1 MAEGRPPVRPPPNPQ
16 HAPVFGPTRIPFFVV
31 SRAEDSSRASAPTW
45 QGWLEQRTATSA
57 VTSAKLAPDA
67 HVRNRLFPKTR
78 SWFALESPLE
88 LLSPLSVLRIL
99 FALAAVTWPLIG
111 LAVHWPGANRAVLL
125 GVMAAAGVV
134 WIGLLAVKTVDLR
147 ACHALALL
155 ATAEIGGLAWAAHGS
170 GLLIGAAAYFI
181 PLGVFCGLFFRS
193 RAVISYQLL
202 AALSLAIAE
211 RTAGWAQAL
220 VVALAGGIALCIGAL
235 TVEFLARC
243 SRRQGVVDPDT
254 GLLNDVGFAQ
264 RLAHRADDGP
274 VVVAAIV
281 LHGIADAREA
291 LGFRVGSELLR
302 RGVEDLGQVLPASAV
317 IGRMAGDELV
327 VADALSAT
335 RDAPVPGGRP
345 AKMVDAARVL
355 AATLAEGIGAGRY
368 LVGDVEVSLRA
379 HVGLAVAPWDGAT
392 APELMRR
399 ASLSARHAASR
410 GQVWALWEGGGGA
423 LTPADL
429 ELLADLRLAANRGEL
444 WIAYQP
450 QLDVRTSALRSV
462 EALLRWDSPKHGSV
476 SPGRFIL
483 LAERTGLVDRLTDW
497 VIGEALDAQ
506 LRWRAGG
513 LTLPVSV
520 NLSAK
525 TLTKPDLSAEI
536 TGELDRRAL
545 PPQCLTV
552 EVTETAAAE
561 LADAVNLLRPLHDLG
576 VRVSI
581 DDFGSGYTSL
591 RALPSLPLDE
601 LKVDQSFVRLSS
613 TSHADLAILR
623 SVGELAHRLGL
634 QAVAEGV
641 ETEEVRARVFEFGFD
656 VIQGYLLSPPLKE
669 ADLLAYAAAA
679 AARTPRPGARPAERH
694 NR

>member
-1 MAEGRPPVRPPPNPQ
+1 
-16 HAPVFGPTRIPFFVV
+16 VV
-31 SRAEDSSRASAPTW
+31 SRAEDSARASAPTW
-45 QGWLEQRTATSA
+45 QGWLEQRTETSA

-125 GVMAAAGVV
+125 GVMASAGAV
-134 WIGLLAVKTVDLR
+134 WVGLLAVKTVDLR

-170 GLLIGAAAYFI
+170 GLLIGAAASFI

-193 RAVISYQLL
+193 RTVISYQLL

-345 AKMVDAARVL
+345 AKMADAARGL

-410 GQVWALWEGGGGA
+410 GQVCALWEGGGGA

-429 ELLADLRLAANRGEL
+429 ELLADLRRAADRGEL

-506 LRWRAGG
+506 VRWRAGD

-545 PPQCLTV
+545 PPCLTV

-561 LADAVNLLRPLHDLG
+561 LADAVNLLRPLRDLG

-623 SVGELAHRLGL
+623 SVGGLAHRLGL

-656 VIQGYLLSPPLKE
+656 VIQGYLLSPPLTE
-669 ADLLAYAAAA
+669 ADLLAYAAA
-679 AARTPRPGARPAERH
+679 AARTPRPGARPAEHH

>member
-1 MAEGRPPVRPPPNPQ
+1 M
-16 HAPVFGPTRIPFFVV
+16 PTFFDASGYPFSVV
-31 SRAEDSSRASAPTW
+31 SRAKGSSRASVPTW
-45 QGWLEQRTATSA
+45 QGWLEQSAETSA

-67 HVRNRLFPKTR
+67 HVANRLFPKTR

-99 FALAAVTWPLIG
+99 FALGVVTWPLVG
-111 LAVHWPGANRAVLL
+111 LTVHWSGVNRVAVLS
-125 GVMAAAGVV
+125 VVASAAIV
-134 WIGLLAVKTVDLR
+134 WVGLLAVKKVGVR
-147 ACHALALL
+147 ACHALALV
-155 ATAEIGGLAWAAHGS
+155 ATVEIGVLAWAAHGS
-170 GLLIGAAAYFI
+170 GLLIAAGASFI
-181 PLGVFCGLFFRS
+181 PIGVFCGLFFRS
-193 RAVISYQLL
+193 RTVIGYQLL
-202 AALSLAIAE
+202 AALSLGVAE
-211 RTAGWAQAL
+211 ATAGWAQAL
-220 VVALAGGIALCIGAL
+220 VVALAGGIALCVGAL

-243 SRRQGVVDPDT
+243 SRRQGVIDPDT

-264 RLAHRADDGP
+264 RLRQRADDGP

-302 RGVEDLGQVLPASAV
+302 RGVEDLGQVLPATAV
-317 IGRMAGDELV
+317 IGRMSGDELV
-327 VADALSAT
+327 VADALRAT
-335 RDAPVPGGRP
+335 RDAPVPGERP
-345 AKMVDAARVL
+345 AKNADAARAL
-355 AATLAEGIGAGRY
+355 AVTLAQGIGAGRY
-368 LVGDVEVSLRA
+368 LVGAVEVSLRA

-410 GQVWALWEGGGGA
+410 GQVCALWEGGGGA
-423 LTPADL
+423 LTPEDL
-429 ELLADLRLAANRGEL
+429 ELLADLRLAGDRGEL

-462 EALLRWDSPKHGSV
+462 EALLRWDSPKHGLV

-506 LRWRAGG
+506 VRWRADG
-513 LTLPVSV
+513 LVLPVSV

-536 TGELDRRAL
+536 AGELDRRAL

-656 VIQGYLLSPPLKE
+656 VIQGYLLSPPLRE
-669 ADLLAYAAAA
+669 ADLLGFAAAGS
-679 AARTPRPGARPAERH
+679 ARTPRLDARSAERPS
-694 NR
+694 R

>member
-1 MAEGRPPVRPPPNPQ
+1 LGVD
-16 HAPVFGPTRIPFFVV
+16 
-31 SRAEDSSRASAPTW
+31 SRAHDSSRASAPTW
-45 QGWLEQRTATSA
+45 QGWVEQRSEATA
-57 VTSAKLAPDA
+57 VTSAKLAADA
-67 HVRNRLFPKTR
+67 QVRSRLFPKTR

-88 LLSPLSVLRIL
+88 LLSPLSVLRLL
-99 FALAAVTWPLIG
+99 FALFAVTWPVVG
-111 LAVHWPGANRAVLL
+111 FAVDWPGANRSVLAAV
-125 GVMAAAGVV
+125 VAVAVVV
-134 WIGLLAVKTVDLR
+134 WVALLVANTVDLR
-147 ACHALALL
+147 TCHALALL
-155 ATAEIGGLAWAAHGS
+155 ATAEVGLLAWAAHGS
-170 GLLIGAAAYFI
+170 GLVIGAVIFFI
-181 PLGVFCGLFFRS
+181 PVGVFVGLFFKPKQ
-193 RAVISYQLL
+193 VIAYQLL
-202 AALSLAIAE
+202 AATALVAAE
-211 RTAGWAQAL
+211 HRAGWAEAVVVALVGAIAL
-220 VVALAGGIALCIGAL
+220 VVGAL
-235 TVEFLARC
+235 SIEFLARC
-243 SRRQGVVDPDT
+243 SRRQGVIDPDT

-264 RLAHRADDGP
+264 RLAQRTEAGP
-274 VVVAAIV
+274 VVVAAIT

-291 LGFRVGSELLR
+291 FGFRVGSELLR
-302 RGVEDLGQVLPASAV
+302 RGVEDLGQVLPPSAV

-327 VADALSAT
+327 VADALVPT
-335 RDAPVPGGRP
+335 RDAPVPGQRP
-345 AKMVDAARVL
+345 ERMSEAARKL
-355 AATLAEGIGAGRY
+355 ADTLADGIGAGRY

-399 ASLSARHAASR
+399 ASLSTRHAAAR
-410 GQVWALWEGGGGA
+410 GLVCFLWDGGGGA
-423 LTPADL
+423 LTQDDL
-429 ELLADLRLAANRGEL
+429 ELLADLRLAGERGEL

-450 QLDVRTSALRSV
+450 QLDARTSRLLSV

-483 LAERTGLVDRLTDW
+483 LAERTGLVERLTDW

-506 LRWRAGG
+506 VRWRAGG
-513 LTLPVSV
+513 LQLPVSV

-536 TGELDRRAL
+536 KGELERRGL
-545 PPQCLTV
+545 PAECLTV

-601 LKVDQSFVRLSS
+601 LKVDQSFVQLSS
-613 TSHADLAILR
+613 TSHADLSILR

-656 VIQGYLLSPPLKE
+656 VIQGYLFSPPLAE
-669 ADLLAYAAAA
+669 ADLLAFASAAS
-679 AARTPRPGARPAERH
+679 ARQTPLGSERADH
-694 NR
+694 PNR

>member
-1 MAEGRPPVRPPPNPQ
+1 
-16 HAPVFGPTRIPFFVV
+16 
-31 SRAEDSSRASAPTW
+31 
-45 QGWLEQRTATSA
+45 
-57 VTSAKLAPDA
+57 
-67 HVRNRLFPKTR
+67 
-78 SWFALESPLE
+78 
-88 LLSPLSVLRIL
+88 
-99 FALAAVTWPLIG
+99 
-111 LAVHWPGANRAVLL
+111 
-125 GVMAAAGVV
+125 
-134 WIGLLAVKTVDLR
+134 
-147 ACHALALL
+147 
-155 ATAEIGGLAWAAHGS
+155 
-170 GLLIGAAAYFI
+170 
-181 PLGVFCGLFFRS
+181 
-193 RAVISYQLL
+193 
-202 AALSLAIAE
+202 
-211 RTAGWAQAL
+211 
-220 VVALAGGIALCIGAL
+220 
-235 TVEFLARC
+235 
-243 SRRQGVVDPDT
+243 
-254 GLLNDVGFAQ
+254 
-264 RLAHRADDGP
+264 
-274 VVVAAIV
+274 
-281 LHGIADAREA
+281 
-291 LGFRVGSELLR
+291 
-302 RGVEDLGQVLPASAV
+302 
-317 IGRMAGDELV
+317 
-327 VADALSAT
+327 
-335 RDAPVPGGRP
+335 
-345 AKMVDAARVL
+345 MVDAARVL

>member
-1 MAEGRPPVRPPPNPQ
+1 
-16 HAPVFGPTRIPFFVV
+16 VV
-31 SRAEDSSRASAPTW
+31 SRDHEPSRAATPTW
-45 QGWLEQRTATSA
+45 QGWSEERAPIRA
-57 VTSAKLAPDA
+57 VTSAKLNPDA
-67 HVRNRLFPKTR
+67 PVKNRLFPKTR

-99 FALAAVTWPLIG
+99 YALAAVTVAAAG
-111 LAVHWPGANRAVLL
+111 FAVSWPGVNRAVLFSIL
-125 GVMAAAGVV
+125 A
-134 WIGLLAVKTVDLR
+134 LTLAVWLALLLVKEVSRR
-147 ACHALALL
+147 ACHALALG
-155 ATAEIGGLAWAAHGS
+155 ATAQAGVLAWAAHGS
-170 GLLIGAAAYFI
+170 GLLIAAAALFI
-181 PLGVFCGLFFRS
+181 PIGVFCGLFFRTRS
-193 RAVISYQLL
+193 VIAYELVAAGCLAGAQWSAGWGHALVIAL
-202 AALSLAIAE
+202 AAAIA
-211 RTAGWAQAL
+211 L
-220 VVALAGGIALCIGAL
+220 SVGAL

-243 SRRQGVVDPDT
+243 SRREGGIDPDT

-264 RLAHRADDGP
+264 RLRHRAAQGP

-291 LGFRVGSELLR
+291 LGFRIGSELLR

-327 VADALSAT
+327 VADTLAPT
-335 RDAPVPGGRP
+335 RDAPVPGDRP
-345 AKMVDAARVL
+345 ERFADAARSL
-355 AATLAEGIGAGRY
+355 ATTLADGIGAGRY

-379 HVGLAVAPWDGAT
+379 HVGLAVAPWDGET
-392 APELMRR
+392 AAELMRR
-399 ASLSARHAASR
+399 ASLSARNAASR
-410 GQVWALWEGGGGA
+410 GQVCALWEGGGGA
-423 LTPADL
+423 LTGEDL
-429 ELLADLRLAANRGEL
+429 ELLADLRLAGDRGEL
-444 WIAYQP
+444 WVAYQP
-450 QLDVRTSALRSV
+450 QVDARTSALRSV

-483 LAERTGLVDRLTDW
+483 LAERTGLVDRLTEW
-497 VIGEALDAQ
+497 VIGAALDAQ
-506 LRWRAGG
+506 VRWRAAG
-513 LTLPVSV
+513 LALPVSV

-536 TGELDRRAL
+536 MDELARRAL
-545 PPQCLTV
+545 PAECLTV

-561 LADAVNLLRPLHDLG
+561 LADAVNLLRPLHDQG

-601 LKVDQSFVRLSS
+601 LKVDQSFVRRSS

-623 SVGELAHRLGL
+623 SVCELAHRLGL

-656 VIQGYLLSPPLKE
+656 VIQGYLCSPPLGEE
-669 ADLLAYAAAA
+669 ALLAYAADPVAA
-679 AARTPRPGARPAERH
+679 PPRVAQRSGPIAR
-694 NR
+694 

>member
-1 MAEGRPPVRPPPNPQ
+1 
-16 HAPVFGPTRIPFFVV
+16 VV
-31 SRAEDSSRASAPTW
+31 SRARDTSRAAAPTW
-45 QGWLEQRTATSA
+45 QGWFEEKTATSA

-67 HVRNRLFPKTR
+67 HVQNRLFPKTR

-99 FALAAVTWPLIG
+99 FALAAVTWPLAG
-111 LAVHWPGANRAVLL
+111 LLVHWPGANRAVL
-125 GVMAAAGVV
+125 AAVIALTVV
-134 WIGLLAVKTVDLR
+134 IWIGLLLVKKVELGG
-147 ACHALALL
+147 CHVLALL
-155 ATAEIGGLAWAAHGS
+155 ATADVGAVAWAAHGS
-170 GLLIGAAAYFI
+170 GLLIAAAALFI
-181 PLGVFCGLFFRS
+181 PVGVFCGLFFRT
-193 RAVISYQLL
+193 REVLGYQGL
-202 AALSLAIAE
+202 AAVALAVAEWRAGWTDALAI
-211 RTAGWAQAL
+211 
-220 VVALAGGIALCIGAL
+220 ALAGGVALAVGAL

-243 SRRQGVVDPDT
+243 SRRQGVIDPDT

-264 RLAHRADDGP
+264 RLRHRADEGP

-302 RGVEDLGQVLPASAV
+302 RGVEDLGQVLPGSAV

-327 VADALSAT
+327 VADALTSAG
-335 RDAPVPGGRP
+335 DAPVAGGRP
-345 AKMVDAARVL
+345 ERLAAAARRL
-355 AATLAEGIGAGRY
+355 ADTLAQSIGAGRY

-399 ASLSARHAASR
+399 ASLSARHAAAR
-410 GQVWALWEGGGGA
+410 GQVCALWEGGGGA
-423 LTPADL
+423 LTPEDL
-429 ELLADLRLAANRGEL
+429 ELLADLRLAGDRGEL
-444 WIAYQP
+444 WVAYQP
-450 QLDVRTSALRSV
+450 QVDARTSELRAV

-497 VIGEALDAQ
+497 VIGAALDAQ
-506 LRWRAGG
+506 VRWRAGG
-513 LTLPVSV
+513 LALPVSV

-525 TLTKPDLSAEI
+525 TLTKPDLSAAI
-536 TGELDRRAL
+536 AGELHRRAL

-601 LKVDQSFVRLSS
+601 LKVDQSFVRRSS
-613 TSHADLAILR
+613 TSHADQVIVR
-623 SVGELAHRLGL
+623 SVGELAQRLGL
-634 QAVAEGV
+634 RAVAEGV
-641 ETEEVRARVFEFGFD
+641 ETEEMRARVFGFGFD
-656 VIQGYLLSPPLKE
+656 IIQCYLFSPPLAE
-669 ADLLAYAAAA
+669 ADLLAYVERSRD
-679 AARTPRPGARPAERH
+679 ARRENASGPADSRIG
-694 NR
+694 